1 MNSFRSRPMPLGR
14 ALAAAPARWA
24 AATTSTFQPWH
35 FAQSF
40 SSSPSSFFT
49 ASKTSFSAS
58 PSTSKTSIVSK
69 SHVPSPIPLVPDV
82 ATFLSV
88 IGRNM
93 KQHAAKFPSW
103 EALFTLTSQQLR
115 ELGIDPPRDRRYL
128 LRWVQRFRE
137 GRFGIAGDFQFVRN
151 GVAELRVHETVD
163 PQDPLIVRKFVL
175 NVPVPPE
182 AEAAAEG
189 EAGAEAETEGAVP
202 AEDAAETATGYDLNA
217 PPVRVRGYKVVGAKA
232 IAGPYALPLKQQ
244 AGSRLT
250 VTEGMWEDKR
260 GHKIDGGERRQAE
273 VRFRRRA
280 AERRAARESFGQ

>member
-14 ALAAAPARWA
+14 ALAAAQARWA
-24 AATTSTFQPWH
+24 TATTSAFQPWN
-35 FAQSF
+35 FAQHI
-40 SSSPSSFFT
+40 SSSPSSLF
-49 ASKTSFSAS
+49 STSPNPLSALPS
-58 PSTSKTSIVSK
+58 PPNPSTTSKNR
-69 SHVPSPIPLVPDV
+69 VPSPIPLVPDV

-93 KQHAAKFPSW
+93 KQHTAKFPSW

-128 LRWVQRFRE
+128 LRWVQRFRD
-137 GRFGIAGDFQFVRN
+137 GRFGIAGDFQFVHN
-151 GVAELRVHETVD
+151 GVAELRVRETVD
-163 PQDPLIVRKFVL
+163 PEDPLVVRKVVL
-175 NVPVPPE
+175 NVPVSPE
-182 AEAAAEG
+182 GGAAGEGEDTAPAEG
-189 EAGAEAETEGAVP
+189 AAGTVP
-202 AEDAAETATGYDLNA
+202 DYDLNA
-217 PPVRVRGYKVVGAKA
+217 PPVRVHGYKVVGAKT

-244 AGSRLT
+244 AGSRVA

-280 AERRAARESFGQ
+280 AERRAARESFGN